1 MPHLRAAAKIFDL
14 RSYIRY
20 MFLSSVGS
28 GPRMTRL
35 KPRQERFCRFFVEC
49 ANAAQA
55 ARAAGYCPQSARNA
69 GYRLLRQ
76 PRIAAR
82 IAAIQLEIADVNCR
96 DIDVLLSKL
105 ETVYRRLIEDHNF
118 AAAARAIELQA
129 RLAGVSDRKPASAKI
144 PAAPADLPASD

>member
-1 MPHLRAAAKIFDL
+1 MDAAL
-14 RSYIRY
+14 
-20 MFLSSVGS
+20 
-28 GPRMTRL
+28 RMTRL
-35 KPRQERFCRFFVEC
+35 KPRQERFCRFYVEY

-82 IAAIQLEIADVNCR
+82 IAAIQLQVADDSCR
-96 DIDVLLSKL
+96 DVDVLLSKL
-105 ETVYRRLIEDHNF
+105 ETVYRRAIEDHNF

-129 RLAGVSDRKPASAKI
+129 KLAGVGERRPAGAKSSATPTDSGS
-144 PAAPADLPASD
+144 PA